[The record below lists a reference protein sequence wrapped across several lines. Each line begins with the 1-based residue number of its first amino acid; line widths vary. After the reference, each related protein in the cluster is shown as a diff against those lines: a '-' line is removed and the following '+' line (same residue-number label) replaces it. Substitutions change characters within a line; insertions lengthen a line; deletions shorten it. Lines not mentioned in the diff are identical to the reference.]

1 MVRHGQTQWNASRR
15 FQGRTDVALSDTGR
29 QQARA
34 IAQALRDE
42 PFTHAFSSDL
52 RRARET
58 AQTIAEFHEGL
69 HVRAD
74 ERLREFDFGAWEGL
88 TWVQIVERW
97 PELLEREATA
107 ARLYA
112 PAGGEQFSD
121 VVARVDS
128 FLRDVR
134 ALGPDARVL
143 AVAHAGVLHAAVAAL
158 RPEGVDQEGL
168 VFSTAGFTRFAMD
181 GPRARIITL
190 NDVSHLDSTA

>member
-15 FQGRTDVALSDTGR
+15 FQGRSDIALSDIGR
-29 QQARA
+29 RQARA

-52 RRARET
+52 QRAHET
-58 AQTIAEFHEGL
+58 AQTIAAL
-69 HVRAD
+69 HPELEVRTD

-88 TWVQIVERW
+88 TWAQIVERW

-112 PAGGEQFSD
+112 PNDGERFSD
-121 VVARVDS
+121 VVARVEA
-128 FLRDVR
+128 FLREVR
-134 ALGPDARVL
+134 SLGPDAHVL

-158 RPEGVDQEGL
+158 QPEGVDPEGL

-190 NDVSHLDSTA
+190 NDVSHLDSIA